1 MMMRVLLLTVVVA
14 VTGFLGAG
22 GLRAEDSDPASLATA
37 LKDVTAT
44 LQSGLKASERKG
56 KPISAKFD
64 LEDGNL
70 QLSVYTMKGD
80 IFMEVVANPRT
91 GALLKA
97 EEITDAWDLK
107 DATAQKAAMAKATV
121 SLLAAA
127 ETAAKANAALREVS
141 IYPQVR
147 DGHPVAEVT
156 LLQGTTFKKV
166 IEKLD

>member
-22 GLRAEDSDPASLATA
+22 GLRAEDSDPAALATA

-56 KPISAKFD
+56 KPISAKFE

-107 DATAQKAAMAKATV
+107 DAAAQEGAGAKATV

-127 ETAAKANAALREVS
+127 ETAAKANAGLREVS
-141 IYPQVR
+141 I
-147 DGHPVAEVT
+147 
-156 LLQGTTFKKV
+156 
-166 IEKLD
+166 